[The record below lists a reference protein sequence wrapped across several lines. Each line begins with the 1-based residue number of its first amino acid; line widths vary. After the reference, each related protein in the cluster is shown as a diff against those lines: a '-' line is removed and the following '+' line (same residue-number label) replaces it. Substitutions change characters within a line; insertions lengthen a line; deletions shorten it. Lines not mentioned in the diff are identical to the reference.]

1 MDGRM
6 LARIGAIIFVAIA
19 ITATA
24 IELTRKDDAVDAVP
38 PQAGGAPTADPLRA
52 ELKRCQSLGEAGAA
66 DTDCLEAWME
76 NRRRFLGL
84 GAESSKHEPFRPAM
98 PAKIE
103 ERLAPAPG
111 SPAPSVIAPADQDSE
126 PR

>member
-6 LARIGAIIFVAIA
+6 LARIGAIVFVAIA

-24 IELTRKDDAVDAVP
+24 IELTREDDAIDAVP
-38 PQAGGAPTADPLRA
+38 PLGGGTPTADLRA

-66 DTDCLEAWME
+66 DTNCLEAWME

-84 GAESSKHEPFRPAM
+84 GAESSKHKPFRPTM

-103 ERLAPAPG
+103 ERLTPAPG
-111 SPAPSVIAPADQDSE
+111 SPAPSVIAPADQVSE